1 MLYLKC
7 TGAVQKVLGLPKTLL
22 ADALPNAAPLG
33 NWYVHR
39 FDIGRRKAY
48 VFMSETT
55 LLSFILF
62 QGKKPVT
69 VETLPTMMLGGLA
82 QLLQMRGFSADAIER
97 ATAHYHDGVY
107 AKTDSRPDL
116 GSLNDLVQR
125 YQWMIEYDGG
135 LDRCD
140 LTRIIMG
147 TNDMPQRRL
156 GWKTSWEITQSKLQL
171 LAL

>member
-7 TGAVQKVLGLPKTLL
+7 TAVVQKALGLPKILV
-22 ADALPNAAPLG
+22 ADALPTSAPLG

-39 FDIGRRKAY
+39 FDIGRRKAH

-55 LLSFILF
+55 LLSFILL

-69 VETLPTMMLGGLA
+69 AETLPTMMLAGLA
-82 QLLQMRGFSADAIER
+82 QLLQMRGLGEDAIKR
-97 ATAHYHDGVY
+97 AMVHYQDGLF
-107 AKTDSRPDL
+107 AKTDSRADL
-116 GSLNDLVQR
+116 GSLNNLVQR
-125 YQWMIEYDGG
+125 YQWVIENDGG

-156 GWKTSWEITQSKLQL
+156 GWHTSWDMTQSRLQL
-171 LAL
+171 PN

>member
-7 TGAVQKVLGLPKTLL
+7 TGVVQKALGLSKALV
-22 ADALPNAAPLG
+22 ADALPNPTPLG

-39 FDIGRRKAY
+39 IDIGRRKAHI
-48 VFMSETT
+48 FMSEAT
-55 LLSFILF
+55 LLSFILL

-69 VETLPTMMLGGLA
+69 VETLPPMMLAGLE
-82 QLLQMRGFSADAIER
+82 QLLQMGGISADAIER
-97 ATAHYHDGVY
+97 AIVPYHDGVF

-125 YQWMIEYDGG
+125 YQWIIERDGG
-135 LDRCD
+135 LDQCD

-147 TNDMPQRRL
+147 TNGMPQRRL
-156 GWKTSWEITQSKLQL
+156 GWCTSWEMTQSRLQL
-171 LAL
+171 HN